1 MSVITP
7 SRRPGASHLGQ
18 NNAADP
24 QFYEDVDHNCVGS
37 LHFFGAMSYADLMH
51 ENLHFDGHQK
61 QKDRICKHQFEC

>member
-1 MSVITP
+1 MNVITP

-37 LHFFGAMSYADLMH
+37 LHSFGAMCYADLMH
-51 ENLHFDGHQK
+51 ES
-61 QKDRICKHQFEC
+61 